1 MKFDLQWGSSNEI
14 FNVLCC
20 GLLYQEINE
29 TERGRKKRKN
39 EDDEADDTEES
50 LGVRKKFKKKNKK
63 I

>member
-1 MKFDLQWGSSNEI
+1 MFS
-14 FNVLCC
+14 C